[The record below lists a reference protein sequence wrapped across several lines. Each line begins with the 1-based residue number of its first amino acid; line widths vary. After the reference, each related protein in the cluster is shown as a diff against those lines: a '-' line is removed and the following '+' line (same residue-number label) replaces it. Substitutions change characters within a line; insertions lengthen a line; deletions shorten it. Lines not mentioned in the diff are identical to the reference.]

1 METRMLGT
9 HRIPRFATWLA
20 AAGLVGLAACDGP
33 TEIEREDAQ
42 REARI
47 AAITEQ
53 TPVDIDNVYS
63 GFPARD
69 PGVINLGDEW
79 VLVEILDVE
88 QYLGRPAS
96 AADVR
101 IGDSWED
108 GTPAAD
114 FQILDINQ
122 DGNRDIRV
130 WFSLARLVDDGNLD
144 ENTEE
149 LEVWGYDESEA
160 ELYRGDFEVTVEP
173 ADPPGAMEDLVV
185 VNDGNFF
192 FDVALDFPNVDNA
205 QFVRNVVNFEN
216 QEPRS
221 DGTVVWWDRG
231 RNSRTTTTPVRAQ
244 QVIADEGFS
253 VEIIQSDV
261 GDRFLDIPAT
271 VRSIWLWTPT
281 VEFTT
286 AEVNALKQFVT
297 EGGRILFIGENAGF
311 YGAAGMAT
319 MNNFF
324 IRMGV
329 SIRGI
334 SGTSHVGYQTSTN
347 IVPHPL
353 TAGVDA
359 LRWAGGGVL
368 EVGPEADLMFYDMTG
383 ALLVG
388 ATEPIDPA
396 PLTGHEVFRPFTG
409 YLPIGPGVSETGQ

>member
-114 FQILDINQ
+114 FQILDIDQ

-192 FDVALDFPNVDNA
+192 FDVALDFPDVDNI

-216 QEPRS
+216 QGPRS
-221 DGTVVWWDRG
+221 DGTVVWWD
-231 RNSRTTTTPVRAQ
+231 RAQ

-388 ATEPIDPA
+388 ATEPIDPT
-396 PLTGHEVFRPFTG
+396 PLTGREDFPPSLR
-409 YLPIGPGVSETGQ
+409 LPVEPGVSESGQ